1 MTYDGLATTAL
12 VVHLLFLGYLALGG
26 FVAWRWPRTLPA
38 HVAVVL
44 WGVGSVLVGYGC
56 PLTAVE
62 SWARGR
68 AGRAGLAEGGFI
80 DHYLTGVVYPERWL
94 VAAQATVGV
103 LVLVSWIGLWRRRR
117 ATAGV
122 HADANTDRATW
133 RRPGSPGLR

>member
-1 MTYDGLATTAL
+1 MSYGALATTTL
-12 VVHLLFLGYLALGG
+12 VVHVLFLAYLALGG
-26 FVAWRWPRTLPA
+26 FLAWRWPRTGVV

-44 WGVGSVLVGYGC
+44 WGVGSVVLGYGC

-68 AGRAGLAEGGFI
+68 AGRQGLAEGGFI

-103 LVLVSWIGLWRRRR
+103 LVLASWVGLWRRTT
-117 ATAGV
+117 ATPQV
-122 HADANTDRATW
+122 HAETDRA
-133 RRPGSPGLR
+133 R